1 MKHWTSLAP
10 VVLVMAGA
18 CVASKGDIRL
28 LQDELRAT
36 AARSDSAA
44 ARAEAAHRAEMEEA
58 RAAVARATD
67 SIVVLSGRVSAFQAR
82 TGAELDEIARNL
94 IQVQA
99 QLGQSVR
106 NLQEMRAT
114 WESLR
119 DQPPAAVTPAPGD
132 TTTAATAGAGAA
144 PGPAT
149 MFVQGRRLLEGGSY
163 RTARM
168 NFEQLLQTYPT
179 FQQAAL
185 VQLYIGDAYAGERN
199 PAAADSVYQLV
210 AKQYPKSAEAPTALY
225 KRALILMDAGKRR
238 EARALAQQIVR
249 DYPGSDAA
257 SLAQGLLDRK

>member
-10 VVLVMAGA
+10 VIVLMAGA
-18 CVASKGDIRL
+18 CVASKGDIAL
-28 LQDELRAT
+28 LQNELRAT

-44 ARAEAAHRAEMEEA
+44 ARAEAAHRAQMEEA
-58 RAAVARATD
+58 RAAIAQAAD
-67 SIVVLSGRVSAFQAR
+67 SLRVLSNRVGAFQTR

-106 NLQEMRAT
+106 SVQEMRAT

-119 DQPPAAVTPAPGD
+119 DQQPPAAPVPGD
-132 TTTAATAGAGAA
+132 TSHAAAPGAGAA
-144 PGPAT
+144 PGPTT
-149 MFVQGRRLLEGGSY
+149 MFVEGRRLLEGGSY

-168 NFEQLLQTYPT
+168 NFEQLLQTYPN
-179 FQQAAL
+179 FEQASL
-185 VQLYIGDAYAGERN
+185 VQLYIADAYVGERN
-199 PAAADSVYQLV
+199 PTAADSVYQLV
-210 AKQYPKSAEAPTALY
+210 VKQYPKSAEAPTALY
-225 KRALILMDAGKRR
+225 RRALILWNADKKQ
-238 EARALAQQIVR
+238 EARPLLRRLIR